1 MAISLA
7 PLGTL
12 RFRMIDS
19 TRIAATPHGTRVI
32 VTFGDLVF
40 EGDQLK
46 AKQRGPLAGDWLAV
60 GPEGTASLDIR
71 FVLETADGALIYVS
85 ALGRTDAAEFAK
97 SGGPMYLTP
106 VFETADPKYAW
117 LNRVQAVAK
126 GMATG
131 SDVEFEVCVLA

>member
-1 MAISLA
+1 MIETVRVA
-7 PLGTL
+7 P
-12 RFRMIDS
+12 
-19 TRIAATPHGTRVI
+19 TPHGTRVI

-40 EGDQLK
+40 EGEKLN

-71 FVLETADGALIYVS
+71 FVLETDEGALIYVS
-85 ALGRTDAAEFAK
+85 ALGRTDAGDFARG
-97 SGGPMYLTP
+97 GGPMYLAP

-126 GMATG
+126 GMANG
-131 SDVEFEVCVLA
+131 ADVEFEVCVLT